1 MKATGLRSSTAS
13 TWATRSAVVVAFIL
27 VPSLARAQ
35 PLPDSP
41 DAGTTLNPLPFVPA
55 PAVAAPPPPSV
66 PTEPPAAQGNVVA
79 EVGARLAVRAQNP
92 AAPTKL
98 DDVSSEGE
106 IDAVASGRVR
116 PYLGWQAGFLGSYG
130 VPNWS
135 SGTAVVLDLV
145 AKVELAEAFNLW
157 VGRMPMPSDR
167 ASLSTVWSVAPWTL
181 PGNYIRLPA
190 TTARLA
196 RPFPGPRRG
205 NYDRG
210 DGVTLWGQFWGGK
223 LKYYAGAFGLD
234 RPEGTSPLVSARISL
249 SLLNPEPGYRTS
261 SSYYGS
267 KDVFALGVSAQHQK
281 LGSTPPI
288 DAQSDKPDDFNLV
301 SADAMLEKNG
311 GSAGVINLEAAS
323 ARAWGRNELVS
334 YQFFVLASYLIPVQI
349 GAGRFQ
355 PLLRYQHA
363 GAGEGADSSDFTGV
377 DAQLGYVLDGHRAR
391 FIGVYQYTNMTGQKQ
406 NAVLFG
412 VQMWSQAK

>member
-1 MKATGLRSSTAS
+1 L
-13 TWATRSAVVVAFIL
+13 AVGSGIVLAFIL
-27 VPSLARAQ
+27 APSLARAQ

-41 DAGTTLNPLPFVPA
+41 DAGVPLNASPAVPA
-55 PAVAAPPPPSV
+55 PPAPAPVPVTQAPVAIPAGPAPV
-66 PTEPPAAQGNVVA
+66 QDDILA
-79 EVGARLAVRAQNP
+79 EVGARVAVRAQNP

-106 IDAVASGRVR
+106 IDAVASGHVR

-130 VPNWS
+130 IPGWA

-145 AKVELAEAFNLW
+145 AKVELAEALNLW
-157 VGRMPMPSDR
+157 VGRMPIPSDR
-167 ASLSTVWSVAPWTL
+167 ASLSTAWSIAPWTM
-181 PGNYIRLPA
+181 PGSYVRLPT

-210 DGVTLWGQFWGGK
+210 DGATLWGQFWGGK

-234 RPEGTSPLVSARISL
+234 RAEGASPLLSARISL
-249 SLLNPEPGYRTS
+249 SLLDPEPGYRTS

-281 LGSTPPI
+281 LGSAPPI
-288 DAQSDKPDDFNLV
+288 DAPNDKPDDFNLV

-323 ARAWGRNELVS
+323 ARGWGRNELVS

-349 GAGRFQ
+349 GPGRFQ

-391 FIGVYQYTNMTGQKQ
+391 LVGVYQYTNMTGQKQ

-412 VQMWSQAK
+412 VQMWSPAK